1 MFEKGDKV
9 RMSEHG
15 LNFMYPSLGAKRYR
29 DKAANKLFIVIGHS
43 RDKQCTRVST
53 LGGSSKSSQ
62 TYHNSFLEEVK
73 TKIYL
78 ASFPDGSGGFLGQ
91 ALAEDGLA
99 LASHLSSSV
108 DWAKHDMGFTSDCR
122 HDTYTELYPH
132 GYELIWIDDPHT
144 DERWRA
150 ALALNKAAKE

>member
-9 RMSEHG
+9 RLSEYG
-15 LNFMYPSLGAKRYR
+15 LNFLYPTVGAKKYR
-29 DKAANKLFIVIGHS
+29 DKQVNKMFVVVGHS
-43 RDKQCTRVST
+43 RDKQCARVIAS
-53 LGGSSKSSQ
+53 GAKSAC
-62 TYHNSFLEEVK
+62 TYHNSFLEKVK

-78 ASFPDGSGGFLGQ
+78 ACFPDGSGDFIGQ

-108 DWAKHDMGFTSDCR
+108 DWAKHDMGFSSDWK
-122 HDTYTELYPH
+122 HDIYAELYPH

-144 DERWRA
+144 DERWQA
-150 ALALNKAAKE
+150 ALAVNKVKENKS